1 MAVVSFNCPMITR
14 KWRFASNLCFVISQ
28 NHQFPNRFIQSLS
41 RAPSHSHENL
51 NSLCNLFRSYG
62 FPPSEFPDFIKKNE
76 FLQNSGSREIEK
88 SFKIM
93 LSFNPSQE
101 FLVSTVTGCPRV
113 LQLAFLENWKLGVE
127 QLGGHN
133 ISSIAIRNVL
143 QIASKSGLSPND
155 VIGYVERLKGL
166 GFSESTITR
175 VLETVP
181 AVIMSV
187 EGEVCEK
194 VEFLMGIGIRG
205 RECDRVIGLFPRIL
219 SFGMENRLKPLL
231 YEFMDLGF
239 SLSDVRREVVREPRV
254 LGLENGELSECLE
267 MLRSLK
273 CRVAIKES
281 IFRDGEF
288 RAGYRVKLRIDCL
301 REHGLIYRDA
311 FTVLWK
317 EPRVILYDIEDMKK
331 KIEFLV
337 SKMRFDIRCLVE
349 VPEYLGVNFDK
360 QIVPR
365 FNVIEYLRS
374 KGGLGDEVGLR
385 KLVKL
390 SRLRFYNMY
399 VKPYPEC
406 EKIYGRFAGKTV
418 VRSRHPVGMWKL
430 FRPQKYP
437 QSEEDVRNIK
447 SFMESFP
454 K

>member
-1 MAVVSFNCPMITR
+1 M
-14 KWRFASNLCFVISQ
+14 
-28 NHQFPNRFIQSLS
+28 
-41 RAPSHSHENL
+41 
-51 NSLCNLFRSYG
+51 
-62 FPPSEFPDFIKKNE
+62 
-76 FLQNSGSREIEK
+76 
-88 SFKIM
+88 
-93 LSFNPSQE
+93 
-101 FLVSTVTGCPRV
+101 
-113 LQLAFLENWKLGVE
+113 GVK
-127 QLGGHN
+127 QLGIHN

-143 QIASKSGLSPND
+143 VIASKSGLSPND
-155 VIGYVERLKGL
+155 VIGCVERLKGS

-181 AVIMSV
+181 TMIMSV
-187 EGEVCEK
+187 KGEVREK

-205 RECDRVIGLFPRIL
+205 RKCDRVIGLFPRIL

-231 YEFMDLGF
+231 DEFVDLGF

-301 REHGLIYRDA
+301 REYGLIYRDA

-317 EPRVILYDIEDMKK
+317 EPRVILYDIEDIKK

-360 QIVPR
+360 HIVPR

-437 QSEEDVRNIK
+437 ESEEDVRNIK
-447 SFMESFP
+447 LFMESFP